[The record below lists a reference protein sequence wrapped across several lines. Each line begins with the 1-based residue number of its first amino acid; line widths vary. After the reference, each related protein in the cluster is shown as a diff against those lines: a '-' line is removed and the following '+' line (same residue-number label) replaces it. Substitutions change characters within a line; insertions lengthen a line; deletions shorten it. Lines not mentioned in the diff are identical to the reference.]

1 MGLNLLEKRELWI
14 NNIILQNANLTELA
28 KTVAGVLG
36 IEEKNVLVVDVR
48 QNNITLDI
56 LEEDIP
62 QENILG
68 KEKTL
73 LDKIGA
79 LAGVTV
85 SEETYIHSEGILG
98 TICLESDEQKKI
110 LENISRMTDD
120 IRKNIARRAI
130 IFPTGFEVRDK
141 MIEDT
146 NTPFLKE
153 YLESEG
159 FKVTVG
165 RILEDDINDIEY
177 GLEEALSK
185 AYGLIITTGGVGAED
200 KDKTVESILR
210 IDPEAAT
217 PYIVKFEK
225 GTGRHVKDGIKIA
238 VGTVGPAYIV
248 AFPGPNDEVRLA
260 AKVVIE
266 GVKSGE
272 SKESIAQK
280 MAAILAEKLT
290 GKKLHH
296 GGHFHGEPKYTNP

>member
-14 NNIILQNANLTELA
+14 NNIILRNANLTELA
-28 KTVAGVLG
+28 KTVARVLG
-36 IEEKNVLVVDVR
+36 IQQKNVLVVDVR

-73 LDKIGA
+73 LGEIGA
-79 LAGVTV
+79 LAGVIV
-85 SEETYIHSEGILG
+85 SEESYIHSEGILG

-110 LENISRMTDD
+110 LEKISRMTDD

-159 FKVTVG
+159 FQVATG
-165 RILEDDINDIEY
+165 RVLEDDIADMEY
-177 GLEEALSK
+177 NLEEALSK

-225 GTGRHVKDGIKIA
+225 GTGRHVKDGIRIA
-238 VGTVGPAYIV
+238 VGSVGPAYIV

-260 AKVVIE
+260 SKVVIE
-266 GVKSGE
+266 GIKCGE
-272 SKESIAQK
+272 PKDSIAQK
-280 MAAILAEKLT
+280 MASVLAEKL
-290 GKKLHH
+290 KSKNHHH
-296 GGHFHGEPKYTNP
+296 GDCVFREPQYE